1 MTEFALVPWLPPA
14 LTLPSTAPATPTAT
28 VLLVG
33 AGLAILV
40 AVATLYRAVVGPTM
54 PDRIVAVN
62 VVGTTTV
69 VVIALVAAGLGD
81 TAMLDV
87 ALVYA
92 LLNFLLSVGLA
103 KFAVA
108 RGGVL

>member
-1 MTEFALVPWLPPA
+1 MID
-14 LTLPSTAPATPTAT
+14 LTPAT
-28 VLLVG
+28 VLFAGASALVV
-33 AGLAILV
+33 V
-40 AVATLYRAVVGPTM
+40 ALATLYRAVVGPTT

-69 VVIALVAAGLGD
+69 VVIALLAVAVDEPAV
-81 TAMLDV
+81 LDV

-92 LLNFLLSVGLA
+92 LLNFLLSVGLS

>member
-1 MTEFALVPWLPPA
+1 M
-14 LTLPSTAPATPTAT
+14 APAPLVAD

-33 AGLAILV
+33 AALIV
-40 AVATLYRAVVGPTM
+40 TLGVVLLGRIVLGPTT
-54 PDRIVAVN
+54 PDRVVAVN
-62 VVGTTTV
+62 VVGTATV
-69 VVIALVAAGLGD
+69 VVIALVGAALGEPGF
-81 TAMLDV
+81 LDV

-103 KFAVA
+103 KFSIE

>member
-1 MTEFALVPWLPPA
+1 MTDLLAPETLLV
-14 LTLPSTAPATPTAT
+14 
-28 VLLVG
+28 VG
-33 AGLAILV
+33 AGALVLV
-40 AVATLYRAVVGPTM
+40 AIATLYRAVAGPTT

-69 VVIALVAAGLGD
+69 VVIALLAVGLGD
-81 TAMLDV
+81 PAFLDV

-103 KFAVA
+103 KFAVH

>member
-1 MTEFALVPWLPPA
+1 MTDHVAA
-14 LTLPSTAPATPTAT
+14 QT
-28 VLLVG
+28 VLL
-33 AGLAILV
+33 AGGTALVLV
-40 AVATLYRAVVGPTM
+40 AVATLYRAVVGPTI
-54 PDRIVAVN
+54 PDRIVAIN

-69 VVIALVAAGLGD
+69 VAIALLAVALGEL
-81 TAMLDV
+81 AFLDV

-92 LLNFLLSVGLA
+92 LLNFLLSIGLA

>member
-1 MTEFALVPWLPPA
+1 MTELLPGVE
-14 LTLPSTAPATPTAT
+14 TL
-28 VLLVG
+28 LLGG
-33 AGLAILV
+33 AGLLVLV
-40 AVATLYRAVVGPTM
+40 ATLTLYRAVVGPTT

-69 VVIALVAAGLGD
+69 VVIALLAAGLGEP
-81 TAMLDV
+81 AFLDV